1 MKLLVL
7 GMSTSATV
15 TLSVIG
21 GILIGVGFS
30 DSVLVRSQRD
40 VDEALKNDLLR
51 QALEHSVRS
60 SQRLDMMERD
70 VAALKSELRR
80 I

>member
-40 VDEALKNDLLR
+40 VDEALKNVLLR